1 MTWQRFPRCQG
12 YFSSVRCRA
21 RREPFFVLS
30 AKGVRVPE
38 SAGPSPTAANR
49 YHYRICQGA
58 RRIFGWVIYRPLD
71 LPILHM
77 RRSFYVSFPT
87 PILHITLYRKY
98 AITSSHNQICFHINS
113 TFAKH
118 QGYDDARC
126 TAAERPATQAV
137 QVRWQ
142 SCGRFFFFS
151 FFTKK
156 LPPNTHDGAEPR
168 AGLELPKGFRLGFGL
183 FQGSVTSGFGLLQG
197 LGYFRVRVTSGFGL
211 LHGSGYI
218 RVRIGLGHRRAR
230 LVDFDLL
237 RPASDTHYFTFLC
250 ILLQ

>member
-1 MTWQRFPRCQG
+1 M
-12 YFSSVRCRA
+12 
-21 RREPFFVLS
+21 
-30 AKGVRVPE
+30 PE

-49 YHYRICQGA
+49 HHYRICQGA

-197 LGYFRVRVTSGFGL
+197 SGYFMVRDTSGFGL
-211 LHGSGYI
+211 VWVTAVQGWLISTCCDLPVIRIISRFYAFYCSDVIKGRFERYFEWV
-218 RVRIGLGHRRAR
+218 RVR
-230 LVDFDLL
+230 V
-237 RPASDTHYFTFLC
+237 S
-250 ILLQ
+250 